1 MIEAFKEE
9 MNKFLKE
16 IQENTIKQ
24 VNKINKTVQ
33 DLKMEIEAIKKTQTE
48 AILEMENLVKRMGT
62 TEISITCRIQKM

>member
-24 VNKINKTVQ
+24 VEVFITPLSPMDRSLRQKINREIMKLTEVMNQ
-33 DLKMEIEAIKKTQTE
+33 MDLTHI
-48 AILEMENLVKRMGT
+48 
-62 TEISITCRIQKM
+62 

>member
-24 VNKINKTVQ
+24 VEVFISPLSPIDRSNSWP
-33 DLKMEIEAIKKTQTE
+33 KKDPPRTIRTE
-48 AILEMENLVKRMGT
+48 EPRNGGGQGPSGFGLHP
-62 TEISITCRIQKM
+62 